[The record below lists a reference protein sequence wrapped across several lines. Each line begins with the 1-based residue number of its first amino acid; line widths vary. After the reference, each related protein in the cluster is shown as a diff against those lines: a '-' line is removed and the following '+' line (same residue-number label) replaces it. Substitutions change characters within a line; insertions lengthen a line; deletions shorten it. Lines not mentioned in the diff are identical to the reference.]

1 MVDRLPQR
9 IKHRPGEC
17 MNMDY
22 TQHEIELMIDAI
34 WMRQRCFIAGD
45 KRFQEYGKLLDVFMA
60 QRPDYTPGKYR

>member
-17 MNMDY
+17 MNKDY

-45 KRFQEYGKLLDVFMA
+45 KRFQEYGKLLDEFMA

>member
-1 MVDRLPQR
+1 
-9 IKHRPGEC
+9 
-17 MNMDY
+17 MNKDY

-45 KRFQEYGKLLDVFMA
+45 KRFQEYGKLLDEFMT

>member
-9 IKHRPGEC
+9 IKHRPGEY

-45 KRFQEYGKLLDVFMA
+45 KRFQEYGKLLDEFMA